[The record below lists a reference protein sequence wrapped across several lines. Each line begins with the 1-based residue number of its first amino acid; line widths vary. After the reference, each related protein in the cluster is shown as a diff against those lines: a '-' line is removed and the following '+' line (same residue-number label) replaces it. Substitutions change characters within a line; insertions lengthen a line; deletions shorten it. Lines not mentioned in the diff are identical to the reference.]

1 MNARI
6 KQKNL
11 YITEQK
17 AAFVYKFRLRSDTMD
32 RRMKKTKKAIYDAL
46 KSLLAKESYSKI
58 TVSEIIEEA
67 DIGRSTFYAH
77 YETKDDL
84 LKEMCHDIFL
94 HIMDTNLTK
103 EETHNFSGN
112 PLRFRTLITH
122 ILYHIKEEVINLKGL
137 LEGENGIYFWQNF
150 RLQSQHFIQTYLLQ
164 HHRQNTGLPDNV
176 LVNHISVSFEGLVKW
191 WIQNGMKETPEEIEI
206 YFESL
211 IYPILPLSEP
221 FQDPANGTDH
231 T

>member
-1 MNARI
+1 MNTRI

-17 AAFVYKFRLRSDTMD
+17 AEFVYKIRLRSDIVD

-94 HIMDTNLTK
+94 HIMDSNLTK

-122 ILYHIKEEVINLKGL
+122 ILYHIKEEDINLKGL

-164 HHRQNTGLPDNV
+164 HHRQNYENRLQSEVIFRCSSSAYNQHHGSGARVITVP
-176 LVNHISVSFEGLVKW
+176 VNKRITIPEGQ
-191 WIQNGMKETPEEIEI
+191 INHPGN
-206 YFESL
+206 S
-211 IYPILPLSEP
+211 
-221 FQDPANGTDH
+221 ANC
-231 T
+231 